1 MAFDGAFL
9 SKVRNEL
16 YAGAIG
22 SRIDKISQPSREEL
36 IILLRGRDGGRRLLL
51 SANAGSSRIHFT
63 NTAPD
68 NPKTPPMFC
77 MLLRKYLSG
86 AKFKSMRQIG
96 LDRSLFLD
104 FEATNELGDP
114 LTLTIAVEI
123 MGRHSNIILIKDENR
138 IIDAIKRIDFET
150 SRVRQILPGMLYEP
164 PPAQDKL
171 NPLESSAAEMI
182 AQVRFGRDI
191 ELSNA
196 LLERIQ
202 GVSPIVC
209 REIAHFATRGVETNA
224 HDLSENQVERLSY
237 ALSTFID
244 GLKAGKCTPTIV
256 CEADGR
262 PRDFTFMPVTQYG
275 AARLTREYA
284 SCGDLL
290 DAFYSERDNMERIK
304 QRSGGLLKL
313 LANTSDRIRRKVAV
327 QREELKE
334 CAGREQLKIKG
345 DIISANLYALQ
356 KGNKTVRLP
365 NFYDSAGDEIEIELD
380 PRLTPPQNAQRYYA
394 LYRKADTAEKK
405 LASLI
410 EQGEQELLYID
421 SVFDALTRSSGLGE
435 LDAIREELAQG
446 RYIRRQNRQAKLKRH
461 EKLPPLRY
469 RSSDGHLI
477 LAGRNNTQND
487 KLTLK
492 DSRNTDIWLHT
503 QKIHGAHVVIIVDDS
518 NITDNTIKEAA
529 IIAAYQSQARK
540 SGKVPVD
547 YTLVKHVKK
556 PSGAKPGMVIYDHYK
571 TVYVDPD
578 EELVNSLLEKR

>member
-9 SKVRNEL
+9 NKIKHEL
-16 YAGAIG
+16 ASAIG
-22 SRIDKISQPSREEL
+22 FRIDKISQPSREE
-36 IILLRGRDGGRRLLL
+36 IMILLRGRGGVRRLLL
-51 SANAGSSRIHFT
+51 SAGAGSARIHFT
-63 NTAPD
+63 NISPE

-77 MLLRKYLSG
+77 MLLRKHLSG
-86 AKFKSMRQIG
+86 ARLAAMRQIE
-96 LDRSLFLD
+96 LDRILFLD
-104 FEATNELGDP
+104 FEASNELGDP
-114 LTLTIAVEI
+114 VMLTIAVEI
-123 MGRHSNIILIKDENR
+123 MGRHSNIVVIGHDKR
-138 IIDAIKRIDFET
+138 IIDSIKRIDLET
-150 SRVRQILPGMLYEP
+150 SSVRQVLPGMLYET

-171 NPLESSAAEMI
+171 NPLESSP
-182 AQVRFGRDI
+182 AQIMEQIRSGRDI

-196 LLERIQ
+196 LLERVQ

-209 REIAHFATRGVETNA
+209 REIAHFVTRGVETNVHA
-224 HDLSENQVERLSY
+224 LSDSHVERLCY
-237 ALSTFID
+237 ALGIFID
-244 GLKAGKCTPTIV
+244 GLKSGQCIPTIV
-256 CEADGR
+256 CETDGR

-275 AARLTREYA
+275 AVRLTREYTT
-284 SCGDLL
+284 CGGLL
-290 DAFYSERDNMERIK
+290 DAFYSERDRMERIK
-304 QRSGGLLKL
+304 QRSGDLLKL
-313 LANTSDRIRRKVAV
+313 LANTSDRIRRKVAI

-345 DIISANLYALQ
+345 DVISANLYAIQ
-356 KGNKTVRLP
+356 KGDKIAKLP
-365 NFYDSAGDEIEIELD
+365 NFYDPDGAEIEIPLD

-435 LDAIREELAQG
+435 LDAIRDELIQG
-446 RYIRRQNRQAKLKRH
+446 RYLRQNKSAKRQKN

-503 QKIHGAHVVIIVDDS
+503 QKIHGAHVVIIDNGTD
-518 NITDNTIKEAA
+518 ITDRAIEEACA
-529 IIAAYQSQARK
+529 IAAYQSQARK
-540 SGKVPVD
+540 SSKIPVD

-556 PSGAKPGMVIYDHYK
+556 PAGSKPGMVIYDHFK
-571 TVYVDPD
+571 TVIVDPD
-578 EELVNSLLEKR
+578 EELVNSLAEKK